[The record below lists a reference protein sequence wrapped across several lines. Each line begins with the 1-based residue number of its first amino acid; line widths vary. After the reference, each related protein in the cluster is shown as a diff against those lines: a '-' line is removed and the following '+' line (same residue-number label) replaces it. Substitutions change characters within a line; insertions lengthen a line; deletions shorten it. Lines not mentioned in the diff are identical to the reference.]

1 MLAKIK
7 ARWAIFWLRR
17 GGPGPLGRA
26 AASLAGLFTPPYKG
40 RALLA
45 GMTPRGYI
53 APSARVH
60 CRDLRL
66 GRNVFL
72 GDRVT
77 IYQGCEGGP
86 VALGDRACL
95 HQDTVVEVG
104 RGGGV
109 SVGADTHIQARCQ
122 ISAYLGSVR
131 IGAGVQV
138 APACAFYPY
147 DHGTEAGA
155 PMREQP
161 LTTRGDIVVEDDVW
175 LGYGVVVLSGARIG
189 RGAVVGAN
197 SVVTGEI
204 PAGAVAV
211 GAPARVVR
219 MRGEAAPAPAGGRS
233 NGRER

>member
-1 MLAKIK
+1 MRDKLK

-17 GGPGPLGRA
+17 GGHHALGRL
-26 AASLAGLFTPPYKG
+26 ASWLAGLFTPPYKG
-40 RALLA
+40 RAALA
-45 GMTPRGYI
+45 RKTPRGYI

-77 IYQGCEGGP
+77 IYQGPDGGA
-86 VALGDRACL
+86 VTLGDRAHL

-104 RGGGV
+104 RGG
-109 SVGADTHIQARCQ
+109 
-122 ISAYLGSVR
+122 SVR
-131 IGAGVQV
+131 IGPDTYLQPRCQLSAYLRAISIGANVQI

-147 DHGTEAGA
+147 DHGTAPGA
-155 PMREQP
+155 PMRAQP
-161 LTTRGDIVVEDDVW
+161 FTSRGDIVVEDDVW
-175 LGYGVVVLSGARIG
+175 LGYGVVVLVGARIG

-197 SVVTGEI
+197 SVVTGDI

-219 MRGEAAPAPAGGRS
+219 MRGEAAPAAGG